1 MRAPVI
7 GGMIRA
13 LRDAATNFQAHR
25 GLFLA
30 SGLAFTLMTCLIPVL
45 FFMVSLAGFVLSR
58 KSAAE
63 MVLDQLSVLVPVYK
77 HEFHAILAQIIR
89 RRSLSGVLGTVVL
102 LLFAS
107 QLFAAVR
114 LVLNEVFGF
123 VRGPGFLREAL
134 KDLVLLFVMGLLF
147 VASILL
153 TELVGWVKVI
163 LMVPVMPREAVQLV
177 LILLAMGFSTALF
190 FAAYRY
196 FPHRRVPVKAALSGA
211 VLASVLWEAAKQLFR
226 WYIVSVGVYDRIYG
240 PLGVLVALGMFAYY
254 SGAVFVLGAEFT
266 AALLAAPRPGAVENS
281 EDV

>member
-1 MRAPVI
+1 
-7 GGMIRA
+7 MIRA
-13 LRDAATNFQAHR
+13 LRDAVTNFQAHR

-58 KSAAE
+58 KAAAE

-77 HEFHAILAQIIR
+77 NEFHAILAEIIR
-89 RRSLSGVLGTVVL
+89 RRSLSGVLGTLVL

-123 VRGPGFLREAL
+123 VRGPGFLREVF

-147 VASILL
+147 LASILL
-153 TELVGWVKVI
+153 TDLVGWVKVI
-163 LMVPVMPREAVQLV
+163 LMMPIMPREGIQLV
-177 LILLAMGFSTALF
+177 LILVAMGFNTALF

-196 FPHRRVPVKAALSGA
+196 FPHRRVPARAALSGA
-211 VLASVLWEAAKQLFR
+211 ILASVLWEAAKQLFR

-240 PLGVLVALGMFAYY
+240 PLGALVALGMFAYY

-266 AALLAAPRPGAVENS
+266 AALLAAPQAGAIADS